1 MRNHARIMLRAC
13 SNAQASALAETF
25 TA

>member
-1 MRNHARIMLRAC
+1 MRNHARIMLPAC